1 MLYQGAYLLKTFSRR
16 LLGAGV
22 LCVFSTLTTSN
33 AWADHSLFP
42 GLHLRGSSEVNIV
55 VQGPDVAKPAVEISV
70 EEKIIPPSNET
81 VGAIPMT
88 VNRKAKTR
96 RYLSSKKTNRYV
108 PKPEPELVAEASSS
122 ELRGV
127 LKEAVSNS
135 DGVKIAVKQ
144 VHISDTKIWAEIAK
158 FTPTI
163 SMTLDTSRA
172 SKGFGNLAD
181 AESNSEL
188 SFALNMPLYTG
199 GQRIFSLRAARRNKL
214 AARND
219 AISAQNKVL
228 QDVLSAYLQYHQTD
242 ENVKLLSQNVSGLK
256 KLLTAVRDRK
266 DHGIASQVDVAYVQA
281 NLASMRQQYEAARGS
296 RSQLQAQIASL
307 TGRPFKNIPKLM
319 RVTKLI
325 SEDEEHFVQQ
335 AMSSNPE
342 IKAAQHRA
350 VSQRHTSRA
359 AYGQYLPQVDLYAQ
373 HTRPLNSYSK
383 SQQTTD
389 WEVGV
394 KLTMPLVDLS
404 TVSSIAESRQRAQ
417 LASYQASDTTRN
429 ITLSIRTLYR
439 QYAAGQKQ
447 IDLSQARVKYMKQ
460 IEIAERARY
469 KQGVGSLD
477 QLLEQKRAL
486 AQSRIDAISVK
497 TEAYWTAYQLLIASN
512 KFDLDELNL

>member
-1 MLYQGAYLLKTFSRR
+1 MFYRGAYLLKTFSRQ
-16 LLGAGV
+16 LLDARVFCVLLLLTSTNALAGD
-22 LCVFSTLTTSN
+22 T
-33 AWADHSLFP
+33 LFP
-42 GLHLRGSSEVNIV
+42 GLHLRGSSEVNVV
-55 VQGPDVAKPAVEISV
+55 VQGPDVAKPAVEISA
-70 EEKIIPPSNET
+70 EEKILPPSNET

-96 RYLSSKKTNRYV
+96 RYVSSKKTNRYV
-108 PKPEPELVAEASSS
+108 SKPEPELVAEASAS

-158 FTPTI
+158 FTPTL
-163 SMTLDTSRA
+163 SMTLDASR
-172 SKGFGNLAD
+172 SSDGFGNLS
-181 AESNSEL
+181 SNNSSSEL
-188 SFALNMPLYTG
+188 SFALNMPIYTG
-199 GQRIFSLRAARRNKL
+199 GSRIYSLRAARRNRL
-214 AARND
+214 AAKND
-219 AISAQNKVL
+219 AISAQNRVL

-242 ENVKLLSQNVSGLK
+242 ETVKLLGQNVSSLK
-256 KLLTAVRDRK
+256 KLLAAVRDRK
-266 DHGIASQVDVAYVQA
+266 KHGIASQADVAYVQA
-281 NLASMRQQYEAARGS
+281 NLASMRQQYEASRGS
-296 RSQLQAQIASL
+296 RSQLQAQIANL

-319 RVTKLI
+319 RVTKLV
-325 SEDEEHFVQQ
+325 SHDEEHFVQQ
-335 AMSSNPE
+335 AMISNPE

-350 VSQRHTSRA
+350 ISQRHTSRA
-359 AYGQYLPQVDLYAQ
+359 AYGQYLPQVNAYAQ
-373 HTRPLNSYSK
+373 YDRPLNGYTK
-383 SQQTTD
+383 SQQTND
-389 WEVGV
+389 WKVGV

-429 ITLSIRTLYR
+429 VTLSIRTLYR

-460 IEIAERARY
+460 IEIAERERY

-486 AQSRIDAISVK
+486 AQSKIDAISVK
-497 TEAYWTAYQLLIASN
+497 TDAYWTAYQLLIAAN
-512 KFDLDELNL
+512 KFDLDELGL